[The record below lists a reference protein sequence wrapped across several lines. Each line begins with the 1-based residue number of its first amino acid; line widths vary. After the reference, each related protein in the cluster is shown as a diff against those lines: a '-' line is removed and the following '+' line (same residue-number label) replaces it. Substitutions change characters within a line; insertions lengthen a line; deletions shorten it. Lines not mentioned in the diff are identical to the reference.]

1 MGDPMGPLGGPSG
14 TPEVEQ
20 DWNKIGTRKEE
31 RNKKGTRIEQ
41 DMEPTMP
48 FFARMEQE
56 WNMICCLLRR

>member
-1 MGDPMGPLGGPSG
+1 MPK
-14 TPEVEQ
+14 Q
-20 DWNKIGTRKEE
+20 DWNKIGTRLKQDWNKIGTRIEQE
-31 RNKKGTRIEQ
+31 RKKGTRMEQ